1 MTFRKAWKPHTDGRV
16 LSLLRATI
24 LLAIAFCSPA
34 AAQQA
39 PPTERLY
46 NHPQVDIQKAIE
58 QMQAYDTQRLPSLAG
73 FVNAS
78 AASLDH
84 LQNPRFQL
92 HIDLVFQG
100 AAQTVVRVSAK
111 ITAWYED
118 AGPSRSQYTVVPS
131 NGRLEEDFLDRLSM
145 KLEKGAVGQQVAAST
160 DPTSP
165 PVSSADLATAG
176 AKIASVGAARPED
189 TKSPSATP
197 AAVPKNTAGTLAVQ
211 IAALRTE
218 RESLEQ
224 NERKLQQQIS
234 ELQSASRR
242 EVYLKNMAVIRT
254 AQTPLFEQN
263 QETSKVLFRADPDDE
278 FPILEVRSGWVRV
291 GLEKGAE
298 AWLRSSQLQ
307 QPGDHPPDADPAVL
321 NFNASNEE
329 VKTFGGDWTQLKGKT
344 ALYVFA
350 QPARQ
355 LPAGALGQNQ
365 LQFAEY
371 TFVEGYRAATHSQ
384 QQIDGVVVVFLG
396 QKGGVA
402 AATLADIRRWHE
414 GYLTDKLFLDRCSLD
429 PPESFRDAPK
439 R

>member
-1 MTFRKAWKPHTDGRV
+1 M
-16 LSLLRATI
+16 LLRAAI
-24 LLAIAFCSPA
+24 LLAIALGGA
-34 AAQQA
+34 VAAQQA

-46 NHPQVDIQKAIE
+46 NHPQVEIQKAIE
-58 QMQAYDTQRLPSLAG
+58 QMQAYDTQRLPGLAG
-73 FVNAS
+73 FVNAG
-78 AASLDH
+78 ATLLDH

-100 AAQTVVRVSAK
+100 ASQTVVRVSAK

-118 AGPSRSQYTVVPS
+118 PGPSRSQYTVVPS

-145 KLEKGAVGQQVAAST
+145 KLETGASRQQVAPFAEPPSSPTASVDPEST
-160 DPTSP
+160 DTKRP
-165 PVSSADLATAG
+165 PAGAAPSKDTNRLNPPAAAVPSNTAG
-176 AKIASVGAARPED
+176 AL
-189 TKSPSATP
+189 
-197 AAVPKNTAGTLAVQ
+197 AGQ
-211 IAALRTE
+211 ISALRAE
-218 RESLEQ
+218 RETLEQ

-278 FPILEVRSGWVRV
+278 FPILEVRSSWVRV

-298 AWLRSSQLQ
+298 AWLRSSQLR
-307 QPGDHPPDADPAVL
+307 QPADPPDSDPAVL
-321 NFNASNEE
+321 NFNAANEE
-329 VKTFGGDWTQLKGKT
+329 VRIFGGDWTQLKGKT

-355 LPAGALGQNQ
+355 LPATALGQNQ
-365 LQFAEY
+365 LKFAEY
-371 TFVEGYRAATHSQ
+371 SFVEGYRAATHSQ

-429 PPESFRDAPK
+429 PADSFRDGL
-439 R
+439 RR

>member
-1 MTFRKAWKPHTDGRV
+1 MTSRKACKPYTSGRV
-16 LSLLRATI
+16 LFLLRATI
-24 LLAIAFCSPA
+24 LLAIALGSVA

-46 NHPQVDIQKAIE
+46 NHPQVEIEKAIE
-58 QMQAYDTQRLPSLAG
+58 QMQAYDTQRLPALAG
-73 FVNAS
+73 FVNAG
-78 AASLDH
+78 ATSLDH

-92 HIDLVFQG
+92 HIDLVSQG

-111 ITAWYED
+111 ITAWFED

-131 NGRLEEDFLDRLSM
+131 NGRLEEEFMDRLSM
-145 KLEKGAVGQQVAAST
+145 NLEKGAPGQQGAASA
-160 DPTSP
+160 DPPSSP
-165 PVSSADLATAG
+165 ASSTAPEPAG
-176 AKIASVGAARPED
+176 AQSAPASAARPGD
-189 TKSPSATP
+189 AKSPNSPP
-197 AAVPKNTAGTLAVQ
+197 AAVPSNTAGTLAGQ
-211 IAALRTE
+211 IAALRAE
-218 RESLEQ
+218 RETLGQ

-234 ELQSASRR
+234 ELQSASRS
-242 EVYLKNMAVIRT
+242 EVYLKNMAVIRA
-254 AQTPLFEQN
+254 AQTPVFEQN
-263 QETSKVLFRADPDDE
+263 QETAKVLFRADPDDE
-278 FPILEVRSGWVRV
+278 FPILEVRGSWMRV

-298 AWLRSSQLQ
+298 AWVRSSQLR
-307 QPGDHPPDADPAVL
+307 QPGDPPDSDAAVL

-350 QPARQ
+350 QPVRQ
-355 LPAGALGQNQ
+355 LPEAALGRNQ
-365 LQFAEY
+365 LQFAEF

-402 AATLADIRRWHE
+402 AATLTDIRRWHE
-414 GYLTDKLFLDRCSLD
+414 GYLTDKLFLERCSLD
-429 PPESFRDAPK
+429 PAESFRDAPK

>member
-1 MTFRKAWKPHTDGRV
+1 MTLWKRWKPERSGRGSNLV
-16 LSLLRATI
+16 RATV
-24 LLAIAFCSPA
+24 LLVVALESMA

-58 QMQAYDTQRLPSLAG
+58 QMQAYDTQRLPALAG
-73 FVNAS
+73 FVNAG
-78 AASLDH
+78 ATLLDH

-100 AAQTVVRVSAK
+100 ASQTVVRVSAK

-118 AGPSRSQYTVVPS
+118 PGPSRSQYTVVPS

-145 KLEKGAVGQQVAAST
+145 KLERGAPGQQVAPSVDPPSSATASVDPEPT
-160 DPTSP
+160 GAKRSPTSAAP
-165 PVSSADLATAG
+165 P
-176 AKIASVGAARPED
+176 RD
-189 TKSPSATP
+189 TNTLNPPA
-197 AAVPKNTAGTLAVQ
+197 AAVPSNKAGALAGQ
-211 IAALRTE
+211 ISALRAE
-218 RESLEQ
+218 REALEQ

-298 AWLRSSQLQ
+298 AWLRSSQLR
-307 QPGDHPPDADPAVL
+307 QPADPPDSDPAVL
-321 NFNASNEE
+321 NFNAANEE

-355 LPAGALGQNQ
+355 LPAAALGQNQ

-429 PPESFRDAPK
+429 PADSFHDGLRH
-439 R
+439 

>member
-1 MTFRKAWKPHTDGRV
+1 MTLRRQLKPDRSSRGR
-16 LSLLRATI
+16 LLLRAAV
-24 LLAIAFCSPA
+24 LLAVALGSIA

-46 NHPQVDIQKAIE
+46 NHPQVDIQKAME

-73 FVNAS
+73 FVNAN
-78 AASLDH
+78 AISLDR

-92 HIDLVFQG
+92 HIDLVFQS
-100 AAQTVVRVSAK
+100 ASQTVVRVSAK

-145 KLEKGAVGQQVAAST
+145 KLEKGATAPQGAV
-160 DPTSP
+160 
-165 PVSSADLATAG
+165 SADPLPSPAGSANPEPAAATRPRDAKSMDPPTVAVPNNTAG
-176 AKIASVGAARPED
+176 AL
-189 TKSPSATP
+189 
-197 AAVPKNTAGTLAVQ
+197 AGQ
-211 IAALRTE
+211 ISALRTE
-218 RESLEQ
+218 REALEQ

-242 EVYLKNMAVIRT
+242 EVYLKNMAVVRT

-291 GLEKGAE
+291 GLEKSAE
-298 AWLRSSQLQ
+298 AWLRSSQLR
-307 QPGDHPPDADPAVL
+307 QPADTPDSDPAVL
-321 NFNASNEE
+321 NFNAANEE
-329 VKTFGGDWTQLKGKT
+329 VKTFGGEWTQLKGKT

-350 QPARQ
+350 QPSRQ
-355 LPAGALGQNQ
+355 LPAAALGQNQ

-371 TFVEGYRAATHSQ
+371 TFVEGYRVATHSH

-429 PPESFRDAPK
+429 PFDSFHDGLR